1 MGLRSFTSSFEPCRS
16 NLVEIVFLLLFSGPS
31 VCSTGF
37 CAFRWAS
44 LVFSAIPSFQFGITA
59 DSDTYSLYSLF
70 VHSAVSCNVCTVV
83 QYTLWLYANQGSYP
97 RCRMYCHQV
106 SKGGKELS
114 LILRTTSV
122 DYYIRCREIHDITS
136 FTYINMWINNEWKTN
151 CKWIHF
157 SPPHS

>member
-16 NLVEIVFLLLFSGPS
+16 NLVEIVFHLLFSGPS

-37 CAFRWAS
+37 WPFRWAS

-59 DSDTYSLYSLF
+59 DSDAYSLF

-97 RCRMYCHQV
+97 ICRMYRHQV

-114 LILRTTSV
+114 LTLRTTSV
-122 DYYIRCREIHDITS
+122 DYYIRSREIQDITS
-136 FTYINMWINNEWKTN
+136 FIHTYVNKYVMKD
-151 CKWIHF
+151 KL
-157 SPPHS
+157 